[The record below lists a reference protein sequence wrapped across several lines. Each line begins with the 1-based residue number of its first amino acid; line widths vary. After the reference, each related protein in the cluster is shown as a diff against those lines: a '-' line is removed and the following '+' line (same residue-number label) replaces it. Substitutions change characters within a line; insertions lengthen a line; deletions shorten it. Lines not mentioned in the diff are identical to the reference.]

1 MINRMKN
8 ILVATLLSVF
18 AVSANAQQS
27 DNVVTA
33 TYGNATGNTTR
44 TMTVALNH
52 ANEYVAFYL
61 NLTLP
66 EGTTVKEVTAKA
78 PLLTDETVDLT
89 DRGGEANESKSFNV
103 PFRQVSATK
112 CNIVGYNYANMAIG
126 GNSGD
131 ILLTVTLETEEGIDY
146 NDDAITT
153 SCTFVD
159 ANATEYALEPSV
171 TEARLWGDVVM
182 DKNVDVSDYQAIA
195 NRIAN
200 KAVGEDVDMFAA
212 DVVNDGTVDVSDY
225 QAVANIIANKK

>member
-1 MINRMKN
+1 MKN
-8 ILVATLLSVF
+8 ILVAALLSVF

-52 ANEYVAFYL
+52 ANDYVAFYL
-61 NLTLP
+61 NLTFP

-131 ILLTVTLETEEGIDY
+131 ILLTVTLETEEGIAYDA
-146 NDDAITT
+146 NAITT
-153 SCTFVD
+153 ACTFVD
-159 ANATEYALEPSV
+159 ADATEYALGESV
-171 TEARLWGDVVM
+171 TEARLWGDVV
-182 DKNVDVSDYQAIA
+182 K
-195 NRIAN
+195 
-200 KAVGEDVDMFAA
+200 
-212 DVVNDGTVDVSDY
+212 DGKLTTSDY
-225 QAVANIIANKK
+225 QAVANILANASVEGENIDKFAADINQNDKVGTDDYQFVANKLAGK

>member
-8 ILVATLLSVF
+8 ILVAALLSVF
-18 AVSANAQQS
+18 AVSANAQS

-103 PFRQVSATK
+103 PFKQVSDTK

-126 GNSGD
+126 GTSGD
-131 ILLTVTLETEEGIDY
+131 ILLTVTLETTEGIDY
-146 NDDAITT
+146 DANAITT
-153 SCTFVD
+153 ACTFVD
-159 ANATEYALEPSV
+159 ADATEYALGESV
-171 TEARLWGDVVM
+171 TEARLWGDVNT
-182 DKNVDVSDYQAIA
+182 DKEVDGKDYQAIS
-195 NRIAN
+195 N
-200 KAVGEDVDMFAA
+200 KISGATITGNFDGFAA
-212 DVVNDGTVDVSDY
+212 DINGDIVIDGKDY
-225 QAVANIIANKK
+225 QSLSNIISTK